1 MKLLRKVP
9 ITWQEFLLL
18 TSGAV
23 IQAVNVNL
31 FLLPGNIAPGGV
43 SGAAIIIREFT
54 GWPIGVMMFII
65 NIPLVVIGFRQ
76 LGRFR
81 FLIRMIYVV
90 ILTSVIVD
98 LSAIWL
104 PAAGIVD
111 DLMLNAL
118 YAAVLGGVGN
128 VLIYR
133 GQGSSGGTSILGRL
147 VQLRTG
153 IPISQTYIFTDGIII
168 LIAGLVFGWEQA
180 LYALLTLFVWGVVT
194 DQVLEGPSTIRMA
207 FIISDQ
213 PQEISQAVIEQLG
226 IGITALP
233 GKGMYTEE
241 EHAILF
247 CTINRPD
254 VILFQKVVVST
265 DPEAFIVIGQGHQA
279 VGGVLPHQ
287 VGSLQSGRRKNYFL

>member
-1 MKLLRKVP
+1 MKLLHKFP
-9 ITWQEFLLL
+9 IPWQEFLLL

-31 FLLPGNIAPGGV
+31 FLLPGNLAPGGV

-81 FLIRMIYVV
+81 FLIRMMYVV

-118 YAAVLGGVGN
+118 YAAVLGGIGN
-128 VLIYR
+128 GLIYR

-287 VGSLQSGRRKNYFL
+287 VGSPQSGRRKNYLL

>member
-128 VLIYR
+128 GLIYR

>member
-1 MKLLRKVP
+1 MKLLHKFP
-9 ITWQEFLLL
+9 IPWQEFLLL

-31 FLLPGNIAPGGV
+31 FLLPGNLAPGGV

-65 NIPLVVIGFRQ
+65 NIPLVVIGQ

-81 FLIRMIYVV
+81 FLIRMMYVV

-118 YAAVLGGVGN
+118 YAAVLGGIGN
-128 VLIYR
+128 GLIYR

-287 VGSLQSGRRKNYFL
+287 VGSPQSGRRKNYLL